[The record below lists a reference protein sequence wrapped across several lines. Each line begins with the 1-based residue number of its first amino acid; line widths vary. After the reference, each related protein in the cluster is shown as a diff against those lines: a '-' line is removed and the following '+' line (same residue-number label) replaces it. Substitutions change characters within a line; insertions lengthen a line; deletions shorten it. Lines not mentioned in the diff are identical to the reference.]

1 MRRVRCEEREV
12 MGLVA
17 KAEEALR
24 RGFHGGR
31 ELGPDSQGARA
42 LWRREERGRA
52 SRRQQERQRGE

>member
-1 MRRVRCEEREV
+1 

-31 ELGPDSQGARA
+31 ELGPDSHGARA